1 MASNKIYTVVKDG
14 EELEKLKTL
23 AAAKKLA
30 DTEGAEVYSDGKC
43 VYRGAV
49 VPEDPAEEKVEEIE
63 DKGEAPVTEIV
74 TAEPVISK
82 KPTQP
87 EVEEPKS
94 ERYRLKALMNV
105 RKTPST
111 SGVIIG
117 TRAEGSVVRVTGI
130 EDGWLHLTDGTFIL
144 YEGGKWAEKLV

>member
-1 MASNKIYTVVKDG
+1 M
-14 EELEKLKTL
+14 
-23 AAAKKLA
+23 
-30 DTEGAEVYSDGKC
+30 
-43 VYRGAV
+43 
-49 VPEDPAEEKVEEIE
+49 EEIE

-87 EVEEPKS
+87 EVEEPKN